1 MERAEER
8 TEVPAF
14 TEFADRVFPG
24 LEKGGFHAAYYQ
36 VLEAFARG
44 RIRRLMVTI
53 PPQHGKS
60 LGATTLLPAYMLG
73 LDPDLKIA
81 IASYS
86 ATLANRFNKRV
97 QRIMDSALYRA
108 LFPGTSIKRA
118 GERSDYVRTADMA
131 EVIGCSGELLSVGRE
146 GSLTGNRVDVF
157 ILDDL
162 YKDAM
167 EANSPLIRENCWEWY
182 TSVVRTR
189 MHNASR
195 ELIVFTRW
203 HEEDLIGRLVAKE
216 EVTELKSWNQI
227 ERENGNGWLLL
238 NFEAVKRSPPTEI
251 DPRSEGEPLWG
262 ERHSTGLLA
271 ERMKLDPLRFEC
283 MYQGHPSAAQGLLYG
298 DRFMLYEQLPETL
311 VRYANYTDT
320 ADTGD
325 DYLCSVCYAVDAQR
339 RIYVTEVVYSRE
351 GMEVTEEVVA
361 AMLQQVPGCD
371 VLVESN
377 NGGRGFARA
386 VSRLCPNHRI
396 GWFCQS
402 ANKEARILS
411 NASAVLRNICMPVD
425 WVARWPEFAHD
436 LLSYRRIFRTN
447 RWHDAPDVLTGIA
460 EREICGTLSKKIR
473 ALSFKR

>member
-1 MERAEER
+1 M
-8 TEVPAF
+8 PAF

-24 LEKGGFHAAYYQ
+24 LEKGGFHAAYYR

-60 LGATTLLPAYMLG
+60 LGSTTLLPAYMLG

-86 ATLANRFNKRV
+86 AALANRFNKRV

-262 ERHSTGLLA
+262 G
-271 ERMKLDPLRFEC
+271 
-283 MYQGHPSAAQGLLYG
+283 
-298 DRFMLYEQLPETL
+298 
-311 VRYANYTDT
+311 
-320 ADTGD
+320 
-325 DYLCSVCYAVDAQR
+325 
-339 RIYVTEVVYSRE
+339 
-351 GMEVTEEVVA
+351 
-361 AMLQQVPGCD
+361 
-371 VLVESN
+371 
-377 NGGRGFARA
+377 
-386 VSRLCPNHRI
+386 
-396 GWFCQS
+396 
-402 ANKEARILS
+402 
-411 NASAVLRNICMPVD
+411 ASM
-425 WVARWPEFAHD
+425 
-436 LLSYRRIFRTN
+436 
-447 RWHDAPDVLTGIA
+447 
-460 EREICGTLSKKIR
+460 
-473 ALSFKR
+473 